1 METIIEVKPFIAEN
15 LLNKIQEKFLEEKQV
30 ILHCCFQSTGFYE
43 EKIRIWSSSFLV
55 DRQSN
60 HVSKLVHHEKI
71 SLFPEWTDVPPGK
84 DYYFTLIFS
93 GLPQSCT
100 SFDFL
105 ELIPESNGFFV
116 EGIARNQSD
125 IYNIII
131 E

>member
-1 METIIEVKPFIAEN
+1 MDTIEVKPFIAKELLTN
-15 LLNKIQEKFLEEKQV
+15 LQEKFLEEKQV
-30 ILHCCFQSTGFYE
+30 ILHCCFKSIGFYE

-60 HVSKLVHHEKI
+60 HVSKLVHYENI
-71 SLFPEWTDVPPGK
+71 SLFPEWTDIPPGK
-84 DYYFTLIFS
+84 DYHFTLIFS
-93 GLPQSCT
+93 GLPQSCL

-116 EGIARNQSD
+116 EKISRNLSD
-125 IYNIII
+125 IYNIVI